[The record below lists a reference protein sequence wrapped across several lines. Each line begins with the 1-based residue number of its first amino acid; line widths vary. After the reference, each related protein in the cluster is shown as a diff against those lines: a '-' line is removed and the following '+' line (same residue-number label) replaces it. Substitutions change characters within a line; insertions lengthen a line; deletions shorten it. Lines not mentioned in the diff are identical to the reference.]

1 MKHMTQNGP
10 VEGTMSAHSK
20 LFVKRPNGLVF
31 RISSLHDFVSW
42 RDSGRLGIFDQVLGP
57 DGRWHFVVDVDLQ
70 QLAA

>member
-1 MKHMTQNGP
+1 MTQLNQNGS
-10 VEGTMSAHSK
+10 VGGAMSDQSN

-31 RISSLHDFVSW
+31 RINSVDDFVSW

-57 DGRWHFVVDVDLQ
+57 DGRWHFVVDVDLR